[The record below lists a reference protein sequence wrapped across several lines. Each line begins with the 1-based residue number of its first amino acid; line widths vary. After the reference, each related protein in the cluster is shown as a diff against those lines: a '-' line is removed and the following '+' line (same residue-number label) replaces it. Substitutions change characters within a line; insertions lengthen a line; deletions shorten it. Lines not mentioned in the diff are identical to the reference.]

1 MSDSPHPLV
10 TAIILNFRSGL
21 SAVECVRALKAQ
33 TMKHS
38 MEILVV
44 DNHSDDDS
52 IGILHARLQGFAD
65 VRILESSMN
74 RGFGQGYGLG
84 IAHAHG
90 TYILI
95 NNPDKKLKP
104 DALEKMI
111 NKMQSDPSI
120 GILAPKLIHDDGT
133 VRHSVRSFPGPW
145 DVLIKRTFL
154 RSLFPHRLKKYLQ
167 LDQSIDEERDAD
179 WVVGG
184 CLLMRR
190 DFVQQIGGFDPRYFL
205 FFEDIDLCRTCW
217 EQGKRV
223 VYFPSAVAVDRKRR
237 LSEMNAFSMLL
248 RKTGRAHIASACR
261 YFWKWRGMPLPR
273 M

>member
-1 MSDSPHPLV
+1 MSLNAPHPLV

-21 SAVECVRALKAQ
+21 SAVECVHALKAQ
-33 TMKHS
+33 TMKEPV
-38 MEILVV
+38 EILVV

-52 IGILHARLQGFAD
+52 VGILHARLKAFPD
-65 VRILESSMN
+65 VRILESSRN
-74 RGFGQGYGLG
+74 RGFGQGYAIG
-84 IAHAHG
+84 INQARG
-90 TYILI
+90 KYVLI

-104 DALEKMI
+104 DALEKMVA
-111 NKMQSDPSI
+111 KMESDASI
-120 GILAPKLIHDDGT
+120 GILAPKLVHDDGS
-133 VRHSVRSFPGPW
+133 VRHSVRSFPSPW

-154 RSLFPHRLKKYLQ
+154 RKLFLEQLRTYLQ
-167 LDQSIDEERDAD
+167 LGHSTDDERDAD

-190 DFVQQIGGFDPRYFL
+190 DFVQEIGGFDPRYFL

-217 EQGKRV
+217 EHGKRV

-248 RKTGRAHIASACR
+248 KKTGRAHIASAFR
-261 YFWKWRGMPLPR
+261 YFIKWWKVSLPR
-273 M
+273 